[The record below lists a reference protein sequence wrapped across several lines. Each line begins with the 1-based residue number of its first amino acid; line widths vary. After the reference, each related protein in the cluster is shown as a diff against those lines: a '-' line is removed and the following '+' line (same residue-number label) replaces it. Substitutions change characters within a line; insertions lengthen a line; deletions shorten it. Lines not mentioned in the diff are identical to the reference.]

1 MLRPDGIGCAP
12 DNMLRI
18 ARGKHS
24 IGQALHWA
32 SRAQGTRKLI
42 AESKNRS
49 QGSRGIEGQSEK
61 KIEANHARR
70 SDLIGQR

>member
-1 MLRPDGIGCAP
+1 
-12 DNMLRI
+12 
-18 ARGKHS
+18 
-24 IGQALHWA
+24 LHGA

-61 KIEANHARR
+61 KIEANTSGDRILLR
-70 SDLIGQR
+70 KNKDI